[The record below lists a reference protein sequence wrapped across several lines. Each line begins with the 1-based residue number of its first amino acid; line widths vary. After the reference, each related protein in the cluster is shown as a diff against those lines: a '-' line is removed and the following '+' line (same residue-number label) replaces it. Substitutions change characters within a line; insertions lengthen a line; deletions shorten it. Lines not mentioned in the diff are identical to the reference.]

1 MRFLSRRV
9 SAGSSAEFRRLA
21 LEPHAWLREAVKGIT
36 VMPEFDLRYLL
47 LIPFS
52 LAEAF
57 LLWALWQLNKEISKE
72 KRRQSQI
79 PSSVEGTSHRLFS
92 KAI

>member
-1 MRFLSRRV
+1 
-9 SAGSSAEFRRLA
+9 
-21 LEPHAWLREAVKGIT
+21 VKQIP

-47 LIPFS
+47 LIPFT

-57 LLWALWQLNKEISKE
+57 LFWALWQLQREMLKQRKHQ
-72 KRRQSQI
+72 RRIHSGVGSTVQ
-79 PSSVEGTSHRLFS
+79 RLFS